1 MAVIVEPVVSEEKLR
16 SLLNEGGEHECLDFK
31 TSSDLSVTYDL
42 VALVKDIAAMLSN
55 ERGGYIVVGAEDNGA
70 PAPGLTARHLQL
82 FDESRVRA
90 KIVKYLPEPFDF
102 SVARHTIDGCPMV
115 LLYVGASPKGF
126 HIFSRNGDY
135 ELYDPQAKGGK
146 RKGFE
151 FRRGEVFVRRGTSSV
166 VWEPNDRERLIEAI
180 VARHKDQWRAEYRDE
195 LTAMIN
201 VRLSAHNLQQL
212 PAAAMTWRLDPD
224 AFDELTLELLRR
236 QDLIPLRRALL
247 QSVSDAA
254 AIPDLPDFETLLHRV
269 TSVAAQ
275 ALTYQEQTWFTEA
288 VQALTHIFER
298 PGPSTD
304 PAIALERRLLVAAH
318 GYALGALAVRVKN
331 WPAVRHIADRRIRG
345 AEFDYY
351 RNWFRYTIVNANQ
364 ARVIDDRSPDIIGR
378 AHNIVRETAAL
389 YADLPSGHDEILDS
403 LCQFD
408 ALTGIVFLADSA
420 GSGSPS
426 YWPHFACYNHRR
438 TEPIFIELATDDS
451 MRQQIAG
458 HDNDEVV
465 ANAMVRIDGLARR
478 AGFQYDGWEGFAYTD
493 NRDVLDYLN
502 RHATSTAQVAL

>member
-16 SLLNEGGEHECLDFK
+16 SLLNEGGEQECLDFK
-31 TSSDLSVTYDL
+31 ATSDLSVTYDL

-55 ERGGYIVVGAEDNGA
+55 ELGGYIVIGAHDNGV

-115 LLYVGASPKGF
+115 LLYVSASPKGF
-126 HIFSRNGDY
+126 HIFSRNGEY
-135 ELYDPQAKGGK
+135 ELDDPQAKGGK

-166 VWEPNDRERLIEAI
+166 VWEPADRERLIGAI
-180 VARHKDQWRAEYRDE
+180 VARHKDQWRTEYRDE
-195 LTAMIN
+195 ITAMIN
-201 VRLSAHNLQQL
+201 VRFSAHNLQQL

-247 QSVSDAA
+247 QSVADAA
-254 AIPDLPDFETLLHRV
+254 AIPDLPDFDTLLHRV

-275 ALTYQEQTWFTEA
+275 ALTYQEQPWFIEA
-288 VQALTHIFER
+288 VQALTQIFER
-298 PGPSTD
+298 PGPPTD
-304 PAIALERRLLVAAH
+304 PASTLERRLLVAAH
-318 GYALGALAVRVKN
+318 GYALGALAVRMRN
-331 WPAVRHIADRRIRG
+331 WPAVRHISDRQIRG
-345 AEFDYY
+345 AEFNYY
-351 RNWFRYTIVNANQ
+351 RNWFRHTIVNASR
-364 ARVIDDRSPDIIGR
+364 ARMIDDRNPDIIGR
-378 AHNIVRETAAL
+378 ARNIVRETAAL
-389 YADLPSGHDEILDS
+389 HADLPAEHDEILNS

-408 ALTGIVFLADSA
+408 ALTGIVFLADPA

-426 YWPHFACYNHRR
+426 YWPHFALYDHRR
-438 TEPIFIELATDDS
+438 TEPIFVDLSTDQAI
-451 MRQQIAG
+451 RQQIAG
-458 HDNDEVV
+458 HDNDRVV
-465 ANAMVRIDGLARR
+465 ASAMVEIDGMARH
-478 AGFQYDGWEGFAYTD
+478 AGFRYDGWEGFAYTN
-493 NRDVLDYLN
+493 NREVLDFLS
-502 RHATSTAQVAL
+502 RHATNATAG